1 MRIIFNRISVR
12 IRAGSIL
19 LILLMAVPF
28 ASSCS
33 AKASGQSSSVSQTS
47 SSAASSAAVS
57 ETQATT
63 TETTVPEVIIMP
75 NGFSV
80 NPLTGEADMDPANY
94 GKRSIAIVINNH
106 HEAMPQRGISM
117 ADVIYEY
124 ETESGQTRLLAL
136 FANINKVPEIGSIRS
151 ARILSTD
158 LAAGTN
164 SIFIHFGLNNRV
176 PDEIAAYGI
185 DHIDGNN
192 YCKSSGTSVNGE
204 ITLSGNIFFWR
215 DDVWKSERSLE
226 HTAVTNGEQLLRAIA
241 YKEFSLDGVTP
252 KLFDFV
258 ESDSESLLNG
268 SPCTDLKIYFSA
280 TNDDANFVYDNE
292 LKMYAKS
299 QYNGTPQIDE
309 TTGAQ
314 LYVKNVFV
322 LYANIQS
329 HGDVTIDAFLED
341 GGSGYYVSEGKIIP
355 ITWSK
360 DSPVSPIVVVD
371 ENGSPVKVN
380 AGNSY
385 INIVRDTRIDQT
397 TWS

>member
-1 MRIIFNRISVR
+1 
-12 IRAGSIL
+12 
-19 LILLMAVPF
+19 
-28 ASSCS
+28 
-33 AKASGQSSSVSQTS
+33 
-47 SSAASSAAVS
+47 
-57 ETQATT
+57 
-63 TETTVPEVIIMP
+63 
-75 NGFSV
+75 
-80 NPLTGEADMDPANY
+80 
-94 GKRSIAIVINNH
+94 
-106 HEAMPQRGISM
+106 M

-136 FANINKVPEIGSIRS
+136 FADITKVPEIGSIRS

-164 SIFIHFGLNNRV
+164 SFFIHFGLNNRV

-185 DHIDGNN
+185 DSIDGNN

-204 ITLSGNIFFWR
+204 ITLSGNLFFWR
-215 DDVWKSERSLE
+215 DDVWKSTRALE
-226 HTAVTNGEQLLRAIA
+226 HTAVTNGEQLLRAIE
-241 YKEFSLDGVTP
+241 YKKYSLDGATP
-252 KLFDFV
+252 NLFDFV
-258 ESDSESLLNG
+258 ESDSESLVSG
-268 SPCTDLKIYFSA
+268 SSCTDLKIYFSA

-292 LKMYAKS
+292 LKMYGKS

-314 LYVKNVFV
+314 IFVKNVFV
-322 LYANIQS
+322 LYANIKS

-341 GGSGYYVSEGKIIP
+341 GGSGYYASEGKIIP
-355 ITWSK
+355 ITWTK
-360 DSPVSPIVVVD
+360 DSPVSPIVIVD
-371 ENGSPVKVN
+371 ASGASVKVN

>member
-1 MRIIFNRISVR
+1 MKTFFERTSVK
-12 IRAGSIL
+12 IRAVSIM
-19 LILLMAVPF
+19 IVLLMIIPF
-28 ASSCS
+28 AVSCS
-33 AKASGQSSSVSQTS
+33 GKSSVESSTISQSSSS
-47 SSAASSAAVS
+47 SPEIS
-57 ETQATT
+57 ETQETT
-63 TETTVPEVIIMP
+63 PPATETTVEIITD
-75 NGFSV
+75 NGYSI
-80 NPLTGEADMDPANY
+80 NPFTGVADMDPANF
-94 GKRSIAIVINNH
+94 GKRSIAIVVNNH
-106 HEAMPQRGISM
+106 HEAMPQRGVSV

-136 FANINKVPEIGSIRS
+136 FADITKVPEIGPVRS

-215 DDVWKSERSLE
+215 DDVWKSKRAIE
-226 HTAVTNGEQLLRAIA
+226 HTAVTNGAQLLRAIE
-241 YKEFSLDGVTP
+241 YKEFSLDGETA
-252 KLFDFV
+252 KMFDFV
-258 ESDSESLLNG
+258 ESNSESLANG
-268 SPCTDLKIYFSA
+268 KACTDLKIYFSA
-280 TNDDANFVYDNE
+280 TNDDANFVYDSE
-292 LKMYAKS
+292 LKMYGKS

-314 LYVKNVFV
+314 IFVKNVFV

-341 GGSGYYVSEGKIIP
+341 GGSGYYASEGKIIP
-355 ITWSK
+355 ITWTK
-360 DSPVSPIVVVD
+360 DSPVSPIVIVD
-371 ENGSPVKVN
+371 ESGESVKVN
-380 AGNSY
+380 AGKSY
-385 INIVRDTRIDQT
+385 INIVRNTRIDQT
-397 TWS
+397 TW